1 MCESSTPTY
10 LPRKPRSVVPR
21 ESHEADPRGV
31 HKCVQTAVKLGRFV
45 QTIRPTLP
53 NLHATRG
60 IFVRFPVLTTSCLF
74 ARCPLAP
81 PCPLFPISIS
91 NGAAPHLPPRY
102 DRHHRASPRFDFVR
116 LGMRTF
122 ARPTSKYIYWKRVN
136 FFKSQLAKV

>member
-1 MCESSTPTY
+1 MS
-10 LPRKPRSVVPR
+10 LQRPRLFHVKLRSVVPR
-21 ESHEADPRGV
+21 ENHADPRGV

-91 NGAAPHLPPRY
+91 NGAAPHLPPPY
-102 DRHHRASPRFDFVR
+102 DRYYRASPRFDFVR
-116 LGMRTF
+116 LGSRTCSFIQCRIIF
-122 ARPTSKYIYWKRVN
+122 ARRRPN
-136 FFKSQLAKV
+136 FFG